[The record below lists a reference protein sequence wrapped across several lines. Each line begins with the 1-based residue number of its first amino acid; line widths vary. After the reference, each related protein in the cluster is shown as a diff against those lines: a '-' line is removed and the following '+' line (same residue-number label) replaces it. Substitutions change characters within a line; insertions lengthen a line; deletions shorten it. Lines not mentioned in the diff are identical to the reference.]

1 MGNKNRYK
9 MKKEP
14 FGKKVKAWFKNIRY
28 QKFVT
33 TFLYLLLFAIIV
45 YTFWEYNF
53 VGAEVGAEVYSKT
66 LDTLLG
72 LLCTTTSL
80 KLGEV
85 AGQTFENVT
94 RIKNAMK
101 HDQED
106 SASVTDDMRGG
117 E

>member
-14 FGKKVKAWFKNIRY
+14 WRAKVKSWFKNIRY

-101 HDQED
+101 HDQD
-106 SASVTDDMRGG
+106 MSANNVDDMRGG

>member
-14 FGKKVKAWFKNIRY
+14 FSKKVKVWFKNIRY

-101 HDQED
+101 HDQECGTN
-106 SASVTDDMRGG
+106 VVDDMRGG

>member
-1 MGNKNRYK
+1 MKYK
-9 MKKEP
+9 AQEKKES
-14 FGKKVKAWFKNIRY
+14 FFSRLKKRLKKIRY

-72 LLCTTTSL
+72 LLITTGALKGSEVFGETVQKVAELKYTSSL
-80 KLGEV
+80 DV
-85 AGQTFENVT
+85 DPDV
-94 RIKNAMK
+94 
-101 HDQED
+101 
-106 SASVTDDMRGG
+106 VDDMRGG

>member
-1 MGNKNRYK
+1 MKYK
-9 MKKEP
+9 AQEKKES
-14 FGKKVKAWFKNIRY
+14 FFSRLKKRLKKIRY

-72 LLCTTTSL
+72 LLITTGALKGSEVFGETVQKVAELKYTSSL
-80 KLGEV
+80 D
-85 AGQTFENVT
+85 TT
-94 RIKNAMK
+94 
-101 HDQED
+101 HD
-106 SASVTDDMRGG
+106 VVDDMRGG

>member
-1 MGNKNRYK
+1 MKYK
-9 MKKEP
+9 AQEKKESL
-14 FGKKVKAWFKNIRY
+14 FSRLKKRLKKIRY

-72 LLCTTTSL
+72 LLITTGALKGSEVFGETVQKVAELKYTSSL
-80 KLGEV
+80 DV
-85 AGQTFENVT
+85 DPDV
-94 RIKNAMK
+94 
-101 HDQED
+101 
-106 SASVTDDMRGG
+106 VDDMRGG

>member
-9 MKKEP
+9 MKKESWRA
-14 FGKKVKAWFKNIRY
+14 KVKAWFKNIRY

-72 LLCTTTSL
+72 LLCVTGGMKGAEVFGETVQNVAAL
-80 KLGEV
+80 KYKQEHDNN
-85 AGQTFENVT
+85 NV
-94 RIKNAMK
+94 
-101 HDQED
+101 
-106 SASVTDDMRGG
+106 DDMRGG

>member
-14 FGKKVKAWFKNIRY
+14 WRAKVKAWFKNIRY

-94 RIKNAMK
+94 RIKNAIK
-101 HDQED
+101 GDENNNSNDVD
-106 SASVTDDMRGG
+106 SMRGG

>member
-1 MGNKNRYK
+1 MKYK
-9 MKKEP
+9 AQEKKE
-14 FGKKVKAWFKNIRY
+14 FLFSRLKKRLKKIRY

-72 LLCTTTSL
+72 LLITTGALKGSEVFGETVQKVAELKYTSSL
-80 KLGEV
+80 DTTPDV
-85 AGQTFENVT
+85 V
-94 RIKNAMK
+94 
-101 HDQED
+101 
-106 SASVTDDMRGG
+106 DDMRGG

>member
-1 MGNKNRYK
+1 MKTKENV
-9 MKKEP
+9 KKES
-14 FGKKVKAWFKNIRY
+14 FLSRLKKRMRKIRY

-33 TFLYLLLFAIIV
+33 TFLYMLLFAIIV
-45 YTFWEYNF
+45 YTFWEYNY
-53 VGAEVGAEVYSKT
+53 VGESVGPEVYEKT

-94 RIKNAMK
+94 KIKNSIRVEPENNS
-101 HDQED
+101 D
-106 SASVTDDMRGG
+106 VVDDMRGG

>member
-14 FGKKVKAWFKNIRY
+14 LRARLKAWFKNIRY

-33 TFLYLLLFAIIV
+33 TFLYFLLFAIIV

-72 LLCTTTSL
+72 LLGVTGGLKIFETTGETIQNVAAL
-80 KLGEV
+80 KYGR
-85 AGQTFENVT
+85 Q
-94 RIKNAMK
+94 
-101 HDQED
+101 QESD
-106 SASVTDDMRGG
+106 IVDDMRGG

>member
-14 FGKKVKAWFKNIRY
+14 LRARVKAWFKNIRY

-33 TFLYLLLFAIIV
+33 TFLYLLLFSIIV

-66 LDTLLG
+66 MDTLLG
-72 LLCTTTSL
+72 LLITTGSMKGAEVFGETVQNVAAL
-80 KLGEV
+80 KY
-85 AGQTFENVT
+85 GQQ
-94 RIKNAMK
+94 
-101 HDQED
+101 QESD
-106 SASVTDDMRGG
+106 VTDDMRGG

>member
-1 MGNKNRYK
+1 MKYK
-9 MKKEP
+9 AQEKKES
-14 FGKKVKAWFKNIRY
+14 FFSRLKKRLKKIRY

-101 HDQED
+101 DDENNNCNDVD
-106 SASVTDDMRGG
+106 SMRGG